1 MGGQGRRAVVSNGRN
16 LVILEL
22 GCGLNVPAVRE
33 ESEEVFSDCLERIN
47 SISSERSGSVKL
59 IRINPRDAGISVS
72 GGNADR
78 DSVPIFARA
87 EESLNQINS
96 LL

>member
-47 SISSERSGSVKL
+47 SVSSERSGTVKL
-59 IRINPRDAGISVS
+59 IRINPRDAGISANGDYADHHSVS
-72 GGNADR
+72 
-78 DSVPIFARA
+78 IFARA
-87 EESLNQINS
+87 EEALNQINA